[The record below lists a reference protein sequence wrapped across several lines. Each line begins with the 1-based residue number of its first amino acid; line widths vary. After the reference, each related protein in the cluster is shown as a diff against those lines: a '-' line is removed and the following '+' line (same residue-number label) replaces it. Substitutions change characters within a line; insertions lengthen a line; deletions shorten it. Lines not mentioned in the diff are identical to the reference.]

1 MLSISTILIVDNNIV
16 QRVYICQSS
25 SERMIIIVL
34 LNVICCQK
42 CGQMCGAD
50 SSVTDRQ
57 IEISSDWSLEFVL
70 PIAVKDSL
78 GFKRRLTLIFLAW
91 LCDGW
96 GTCLW
101 FLKLAKIFLFIEN
114 TAILTHIDT
123 YRFQGSWCVGRWEVS
138 TSSSKN
144 LIRTCL
150 RFLPL
155 PNRFIDFSPSKSLY
169 FWNKLFI
176 WL

>member
-57 IEISSDWSLEFVL
+57 IEISSD
-70 PIAVKDSL
+70 
-78 GFKRRLTLIFLAW
+78 
-91 LCDGW
+91 
-96 GTCLW
+96 
-101 FLKLAKIFLFIEN
+101 
-114 TAILTHIDT
+114 
-123 YRFQGSWCVGRWEVS
+123 
-138 TSSSKN
+138 
-144 LIRTCL
+144 
-150 RFLPL
+150 
-155 PNRFIDFSPSKSLY
+155 
-169 FWNKLFI
+169 
-176 WL
+176 